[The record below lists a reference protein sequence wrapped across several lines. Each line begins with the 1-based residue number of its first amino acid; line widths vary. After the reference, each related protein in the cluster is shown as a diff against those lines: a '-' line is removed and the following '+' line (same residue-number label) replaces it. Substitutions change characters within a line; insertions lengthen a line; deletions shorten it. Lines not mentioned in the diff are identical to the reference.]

1 MSQVEIKPSLE
12 SYKLAEAVAIE
23 ELESEKSITLKEN
36 YIRLI
41 DQLQIDGVPNENIS
55 ALGKQIIIEKKKQK
69 LQWKGIE
76 AETIA
81 VGSWWYQVAREQGC
95 TDSRFSP
102 VKQEVTDVERERLGP
117 LYPMYYECDFYNS
130 SSTWYKPE
138 YFQYGDYGEEM
149 WFDSDT

>member
-1 MSQVEIKPSLE
+1 MSQVEIKPSLL
-12 SYKLAEAVAIE
+12 SYKLAELIAIE

>member
-1 MSQVEIKPSLE
+1 
-12 SYKLAEAVAIE
+12 
-23 ELESEKSITLKEN
+23 
-36 YIRLI
+36 
-41 DQLQIDGVPNENIS
+41 
-55 ALGKQIIIEKKKQK
+55 
-69 LQWKGIE
+69 
-76 AETIA
+76 

-149 WFDSDT
+149 